1 MRTMTAYALM
11 LAAVMA
17 FTVPASH
24 AADADGVPPEPLS
37 QSSISSPPAGLGTW
51 SVLPDETTAPVTLD
65 GQETEGGSLSG
76 SDYFSLAE
84 ERYEVGDYARAREY
98 YIKAIELA
106 TDSRRVARA
115 HERLAFIHAAFGETD
130 KVYGEFVEALK
141 LDRDITL
148 DPDLVSPKVYEEF
161 VKARDEV
168 VREGVLVVN
177 CDPAGAEVYL
187 DGRSVGEAPARLE
200 RVEEGEYSLRLVKPG
215 YETTEDKVVIKK
227 DVTLTVDEKLVKAR
241 GSLRV
246 ESTPP
251 GVQIMLDGRAAG
263 VTPLTIENVS
273 GGLHSLSFKR
283 EYFEPLDATVEMEKG
298 QAASYS
304 AELKR
309 RVMLI
314 TPNVSGD
321 AEEMVKTRLAGI
333 KGVSLVMESPE
344 VLRERLVER
353 GLDPASLGFML
364 ERKTVLALEDAAALS
379 GIMEDDRA
387 ELALVATVGKSDA
400 GFELGLA
407 LYSTA
412 SLHGDSLT
420 YYSKDEDGLIAGL
433 DRFAALWDAVSDP
446 YRPSAG
452 LSLVDREAG
461 GVEVISATPGW
472 PASAA
477 GLAARDIIKSVDGKD
492 VVTKADFEGFMHG
505 PGEHE
510 LSYVRAGSVNTTRLS
525 EGITPVET
533 PLGEPGYLYNLALV
547 ECADYLENVPEP
559 KDGSVDDR
567 RGVAALDLGN
577 SYFRMG
583 EYEKAADAYRKA
595 AMSAGAGICTGTA
608 LYRLAGS
615 YEKLGMW
622 TEAADAYRRS
632 MLLYPDATIGTA
644 EGQQVRY
651 LALERLKWLFNMG
664 LTKERWWL

>member
-1 MRTMTAYALM
+1 VRTRTAYALV

-17 FTVPASH
+17 VTAPSSY
-24 AADADGVPPEPLS
+24 AADADVVLPEPLS
-37 QSSISSPPAGLGTW
+37 QSSISPTPDGLGTW
-51 SVLPDETTAPVTLD
+51 SVLPDETAEPVTSE
-65 GQETEGGSLSG
+65 GQEAEGGALSG

-98 YIKAIELA
+98 YIKAIGLIK
-106 TDSRRVARA
+106 DSRRVARA

-187 DGRSVGEAPARLE
+187 DDRPVGEAPARLE

-215 YETTEDKVVIKK
+215 YESTEDKVVIKK

-251 GVQIMLDGRAAG
+251 GVQLVLDGRAAG
-263 VTPLTIENVS
+263 VTPVTIENVS
-273 GGLHSLSFKR
+273 GGVHSLSFKR

-298 QAASYS
+298 QGASYS

-314 TPNVSGD
+314 TPDEAGG
-321 AEEMVKTRLAGI
+321 AEERVQTRIAGI
-333 KGVSLVMESPE
+333 KGVNLVRESPE
-344 VLRERLVER
+344 ALRERLVER
-353 GLDPASLGFML
+353 GLDPASLGFMF

-387 ELALVATVGKSDA
+387 ELALVATVRKTDG
-400 GFELGLA
+400 GLELGLA

-420 YYSKDEDGLIAGL
+420 YHAKDEDGLMDGL
-433 DRFAALWDAVSDP
+433 DRFAALWEAVAEP

-472 PASAA
+472 PGSAA

-492 VVTKADFEGFMHG
+492 VGTKADFEEFVNK

-510 LSYVRAGSVNTTRLS
+510 LSYVRAGSAKTTRLS
-525 EGITPVET
+525 DGTTPVET

-547 ECADYLENVPEP
+547 ECAGYLENVPEP
-559 KDGSVDDR
+559 KDGTVDDR

-577 SYFRMG
+577 AYSRMG
-583 EYEKAADAYRKA
+583 EHEKAADVYRKA

-608 LYRLAGS
+608 LYRLGGA

-622 TEAADAYRRS
+622 TEAADAYRRA

-644 EGQQVRY
+644 EGQPVRY
-651 LALERLKWLFNMG
+651 LALGRLRWLFDMG